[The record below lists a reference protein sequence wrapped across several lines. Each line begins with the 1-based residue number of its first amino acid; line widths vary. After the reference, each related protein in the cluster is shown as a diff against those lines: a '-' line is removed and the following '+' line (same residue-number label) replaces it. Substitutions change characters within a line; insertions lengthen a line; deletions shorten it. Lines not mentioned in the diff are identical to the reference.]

1 MEELPALWVL
11 KYKIKTETGMP
22 IDFTKRKFQWDIV
35 NDLSPN
41 QVNLKPPQIGLTLIN
56 LIKSF
61 YVAKK
66 KRKDIIYTLPT
77 QSDVNDMAGG
87 KINRIVAQ
95 NPVLKQWV
103 KDHDTVEQ
111 KQIGDNIIYYRGTF
125 TNKQAMMVSSG
136 LNIHDEV
143 DASDASVITQYETRL
158 QAQDDGGWRW
168 YFSHPS
174 LVGHGVDVYWEQS
187 DKKEWYITCPH
198 CKQEQ
203 YLTFPDNVD
212 MEARTYICAK
222 CSGILQDEDRINGR
236 WIDQDGT
243 PWGGTLSGA
252 YTFSGWHV
260 SQLMLYNKSAGDI
273 VDAYLDPQKDKQYF
287 YNYVLGLP
295 YVGSED
301 TIEPKTVLMNCVD
314 VINNQEGR
322 TIIGADTGHGIHY
335 VMLNKDGVFFY
346 DHESTITATKDPY
359 DVIKGHL
366 RRYPRSVAVFDQ
378 GGDLIGVRKLRA
390 EFPGRVFLCFYRKDR
405 KSLEMVKWGEGDS
418 YGNVT
423 VDRNR
428 MITLIVEQLRDI
440 GRFRLNGT
448 KEEWQEFASH
458 FGNVYREKISS
469 KETRE
474 KDNRELYGADYVWKR
489 SGADHFLHA
498 LLYAVV
504 GLQRYGGEM
513 ASVLGE
519 EVMGNIPKGRIVDAP
534 PVESIAG
541 QYSPGAFK
549 NPDLSL

>member
-1 MEELPALWVL
+1 MEGLPALWVL
-11 KYKIKTETGMP
+11 KHKIKTETGIP
-22 IDFTKRKFQWDIV
+22 VDFTKRKFQWDIL

-66 KRKDIIYTLPT
+66 KKRDIIYTLPT

-95 NPVLKQWV
+95 NPILKQWV

-143 DASDASVITQYETRL
+143 DASDMNVITQYETRL

-174 LVGHGVDVYWEQS
+174 LAGHGVDVYWQQS
-187 DKKEWYITCPH
+187 DKKEWYITCPY
-198 CKQEQ
+198 CTEEQ
-203 YLTFPDNVD
+203 YLTFPENIDLD
-212 MEARTYICAK
+212 TEEYICK
-222 CSGILQDEDRINGR
+222 QCKKVLPDEARINGLWR
-236 WIDQDGT
+236 NQDGIV
-243 PWGGTLSGA
+243 WSGKVEGD
-252 YTFSGWHV
+252 YVFSGWHV
-260 SQLMLYNKSAGDI
+260 SQLMLYNKSAKDI
-273 VDAYLDPQKDKQYF
+273 VTAFNDPQKDKQYF

-314 VINNQEGR
+314 VVNEQEGR

-335 VMLNKDGVFFY
+335 VMLNKDGVFYY
-346 DHESTITATKDPY
+346 DHETTITASKDPY
-359 DVIKGHL
+359 DIIKAHL
-366 RRYPRSVAVFDQ
+366 NRFKRSIAVFDQ
-378 GGDLIGVRKLRA
+378 GGDLIGVRKLQA

-405 KSLEMVKWGEGDS
+405 KSVDIIKWGENDE
-418 YGNVT
+418 YGKVT

-428 MITLIVEQLRDI
+428 MITLMVEQMRDI
-440 GRFRLNGT
+440 GRIRLNGT
-448 KEEWQEFASH
+448 KEEWKDFADM
-458 FGNVYREKISS
+458 FGNMYREKISS

-474 KDNRELYGADYVWKR
+474 KDNKELYGAEYVWKR
-489 SGADHFLHA
+489 SGPDHFCHA
-498 LLYAVV
+498 LLYAMV
-504 GLQRYGGEM
+504 GLQRYGGDM
-513 ASVLGE
+513 AKILGDD
-519 EVMGNIPKGRIVDAP
+519 VFRGIPKGLTVNEEKEGSIVA
-534 PVESIAG
+534 
-541 QYSPGAFK
+541 QLSPNDFS
-549 NPDLSL
+549 NPDLHM

>member
-66 KRKDIIYTLPT
+66 KKKDIIYTLPT

-222 CSGILQDEDRINGR
+222 CKGTLEDTDRINGR
-236 WIDQDGT
+236 WIDQDGRV
-243 PWGGTLSGA
+243 WSGTLSEA

-273 VDAYLDPQKDKQYF
+273 IDAYFDPQKDKQYF

-314 VINNQEGR
+314 VVNEQEGR

-346 DHESTITATKDPY
+346 DHESTITASKDPY

-366 RRYPRSVAVFDQ
+366 RRYPRSIAVFDQ

-405 KSLEMVKWGEGDS
+405 KSLEMVKWGEGDQ

-428 MITLIVEQLRDI
+428 MITLIVEQMRDI

-448 KEEWQEFASH
+448 REEWHEFASH

-489 SGADHFLHA
+489 NGADHFLHA

-513 ASVLGE
+513 ASILGE
-519 EVMGNIPKGRIVDAP
+519 EALAGIPKGRIVDAP
-534 PVESIAG
+534 PVDSIVA

-549 NPDLSL
+549 SPDLSL